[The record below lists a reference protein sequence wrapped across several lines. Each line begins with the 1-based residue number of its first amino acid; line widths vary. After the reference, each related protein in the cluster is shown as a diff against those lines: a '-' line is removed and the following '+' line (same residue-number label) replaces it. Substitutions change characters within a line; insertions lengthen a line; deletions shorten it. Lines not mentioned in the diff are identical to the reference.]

1 LVHKLVGVNEMEVFM
16 DSIWTVV
23 VTYPNTS
30 GLIIGSIIG
39 IILNIDEIYRKKEEE
54 KKVLNVRIVQ

>member
-1 LVHKLVGVNEMEVFM
+1 MEVFM